1 MIFGVWYFSKHQGKE
16 VVRTL
21 IDRHAGT
28 LEVSGR

>member
-1 MIFGVWYFSKHQGKE
+1 MCLYWAYQGKE